1 MLDLNPTLLAR
12 ITSTFIQQK
21 SLNFPAKNGEK
32 SSDISLN
39 TAIAQLQ
46 REVEELEAYE
56 NKLAKQKQR
65 QERDILQIQVEQGVQ
80 ELEAVSHR
88 INTLATQLE
97 AEMLKFKEIAVE
109 VNRGYHL
116 IQLHSESEEIESNES
131 KVDSYFP
138 INIWQVHYSEIPTV
152 IKRGFQFILTAKK
165 VDMFKAEREIDVQK
179 RAEAAQKR
187 RKALERW
194 LTEKHKPAV

>member
-12 ITSTFIQQK
+12 ISNTFIQQK
-21 SLNFPAKNGEK
+21 SLIFPANNGEK

-46 REVEELEAYE
+46 KEVEELEDYE
-56 NKLAKQKQR
+56 KKLTKQKQR
-65 QERDILQIQVEQGVQ
+65 QERDILQVKVEKGVE
-80 ELEAVSHR
+80 ELEAVSDR
-88 INTLATQLE
+88 INTLAVQLE

-109 VNRGYHL
+109 VNQGYHL
-116 IQLHSESEEIESNES
+116 IQLHSDSEEIEYHQS
-131 KVDSYFP
+131 KLNSDFP
-138 INIWQVHYSEIPTV
+138 INIWQIHYSAIPTV
-152 IKRGFQFILTAKK
+152 IKRGFQFILTAKN
-165 VDMFKAEREIDVQK
+165 VDMFKAERQIDVQK

-194 LTEKHKPAV
+194 LIEKHKSVI